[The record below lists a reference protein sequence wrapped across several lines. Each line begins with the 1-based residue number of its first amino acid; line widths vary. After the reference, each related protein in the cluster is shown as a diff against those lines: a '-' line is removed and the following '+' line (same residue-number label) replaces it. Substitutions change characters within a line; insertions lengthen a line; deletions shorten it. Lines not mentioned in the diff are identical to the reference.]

1 MFSEIVKLP
10 APRYD
15 SPTSVE
21 AALCAR
27 RSVRD
32 YKDLPLTL
40 AEVSQLLWAA
50 QGITSTRGFRTA
62 PSAGALYPLEVY
74 LEVGKVKELSSGIYK
89 YELFKHELIKYLA
102 GDKRTALANAALRQS
117 CVKNGA
123 VNIIFSAVYE
133 RITGKYGERG
143 IRYVYLEAGHAA
155 PRSKGTFILLPWQ
168 DKLGYFFLMVFT
180 FLSNF
185 CRGVKFNAPTHLVSF
200 SSASPT
206 TIKS

>member
-155 PRSKGTFILLPWQ
+155 QNVCLQ
-168 DKLGYFFLMVFT
+168 AVCLGLGAVVVGAFRDIEVQKVVNMPAQEHPLYIIPVGKM
-180 FLSNF
+180 N
-185 CRGVKFNAPTHLVSF
+185 
-200 SSASPT
+200 
-206 TIKS
+206 